1 MKINTT
7 RSKAKKAMRANGNTK
22 NRPEQILAAKLL
34 KAHLPLW
41 CSVET
46 EEEVTLYDA
55 DNPDPYKISI
65 DISIKNQAKKF
76 AIEMNGPPHDEE
88 LQIRRDNRRITILE
102 WPGNDWTYIEF
113 NYVKMPMLFARS
125 QRKLMNYEAVE
136 AYREIQTAI
145 GDALPLSVAR
155 KDMIETI
162 LRKTQLNGDDVIGG
176 SYSPA

>member
-1 MKINTT
+1 
-7 RSKAKKAMRANGNTK
+7 MRANGNTK
-22 NRPEQILAAKLL
+22 NRVEQILAAKLL

-46 EEEVTLYDA
+46 EEKVSLHDA
-55 DNPDPYKISI
+55 DNPEIPYKISI
-65 DISIKNQAKKF
+65 DIAIKNQAKKF

-102 WPGNDWTYIEF
+102 WEGNDWTYIEF
-113 NYVKMPMLFARS
+113 NYTKMPMLFARS

-136 AYREIQTAI
+136 AYKEIQTAI
-145 GDALPLSVAR
+145 GDVLPLSVAR

-162 LRKTQLNGDDVIGG
+162 LRKTQLNESDQVG
-176 SYSPA
+176 

>member
-1 MKINTT
+1 
-7 RSKAKKAMRANGNTK
+7 MRANGNTK
-22 NRPEQILAAKLL
+22 NRPEQVLAAKLL

-41 CSVET
+41 CSVNT
-46 EEEVTLYDA
+46 EHEVSMYDA
-55 DNPDPYKISI
+55 DNPEKPYVISI
-65 DISIKNQAKKF
+65 DIAIMNQAKKF

-88 LQIRRDNRRITILE
+88 LQMRRDNRRIAILQ
-102 WPGNDWTYIEF
+102 WKGNDWAYIEF

-162 LRKTQLNGDDVIGG
+162 LRKTQLNDSDQVG
-176 SYSPA
+176 